1 MSQLWSD
8 VIASSRQN
16 RSAVNK
22 IFGTELPQES
32 SDERDPDETR
42 DTADRE
48 QWFRDN
54 VPPHHH

>member
-1 MSQLWSD
+1 MGT
-8 VIASSRQN
+8 SREN

-22 IFGTELPQES
+22 IFGTELPKES
-32 SDERDPDETR
+32 SDERDPEDGR
-42 DTADRE
+42 DAADRE

>member
-1 MSQLWSD
+1 M
-8 VIASSRQN
+8 ASSRQN

-32 SDERDPDETR
+32 SDERDPDDTR

>member
-1 MSQLWSD
+1 MGT
-8 VIASSRQN
+8 SRQN

-32 SDERDPDETR
+32 SDERDPDDKR
-42 DTADRE
+42 DIADRD
-48 QWFRDN
+48 QWLRDN

>member
-1 MSQLWSD
+1 MATSP
-8 VIASSRQN
+8 QN

-32 SDERDPDETR
+32 SDERDTDDDR
-42 DTADRE
+42 DAADRE

-54 VPPHHH
+54 VPPHHR

>member
-1 MSQLWSD
+1 M
-8 VIASSRQN
+8 ASSRQN

-32 SDERDPDETR
+32 SDERDPGGDR
-42 DTADRE
+42 DAEDRE

-54 VPPHHH
+54 VPPHHY

>member
-1 MSQLWSD
+1 MGTSH
-8 VIASSRQN
+8 QN

-32 SDERDPDETR
+32 SDERDPDANR
-42 DTADRE
+42 DDADRE
-48 QWFRDN
+48 EWFRDN